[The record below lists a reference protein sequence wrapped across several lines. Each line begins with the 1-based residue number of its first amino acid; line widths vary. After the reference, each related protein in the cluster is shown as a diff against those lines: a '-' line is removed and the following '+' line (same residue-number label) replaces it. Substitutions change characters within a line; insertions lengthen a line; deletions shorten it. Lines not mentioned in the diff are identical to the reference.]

1 MLKSV
6 LLFSMVFQIL
16 TIVTISNFAND
27 INVNFVFRRDWSRV
41 NTDHRILKNKPQLW
55 DAIH

>member
-16 TIVTISNFAND
+16 SIVTISNFVND
-27 INVNFVFRRDWSRV
+27 INVNVVFGRDWTRV
-41 NTDHRILKNKPQLW
+41 NSDHRILKNKPQLRE
-55 DAIH
+55 AIN